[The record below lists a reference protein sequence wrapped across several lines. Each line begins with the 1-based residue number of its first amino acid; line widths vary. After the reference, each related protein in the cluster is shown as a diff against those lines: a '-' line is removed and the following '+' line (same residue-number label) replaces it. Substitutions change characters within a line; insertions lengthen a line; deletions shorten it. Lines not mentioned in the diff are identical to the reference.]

1 MQNSASNT
9 ITEIFP
15 KLLSNAIKS
24 MIFCQRFLS
33 MHSLHTYYEFML
45 GSGLHVR
52 ALDHLDPMVLDSR
65 SFPARKGVG
74 DDRALRHCCENK

>member
-1 MQNSASNT
+1 
-9 ITEIFP
+9 
-15 KLLSNAIKS
+15 
-24 MIFCQRFLS
+24 